1 MRQMHPF
8 PILERWVKE
17 DIVVERP
24 SPHTSSFSTSGHPHM
39 STSGSGKCPFRVS
52 DNDDDENT
60 ELDDSPTKLTNKSA
74 AIGSKFKIQKE
85 KDDKN
90 SINNGNEGKTVVVV
104 KGKTQVVMFPSD
116 WRSDTTWSV
125 FGAGKRACPGK
136 IFSCDLHHRNST
148 CCPKTQTNPVWK

>member
-1 MRQMHPF
+1 
-8 PILERWVKE
+8 
-17 DIVVERP
+17 
-24 SPHTSSFSTSGHPHM
+24 M
-39 STSGSGKCPFRVS
+39 SKCGSGKCPFRVS

-104 KGKTQVVMFPSD
+104 SAVASVVVSPPQELMI
-116 WRSDTTWSV
+116 TTAEIASREKNV
-125 FGAGKRACPGK
+125 CFIIFLFG
-136 IFSCDLHHRNST
+136 T
-148 CCPKTQTNPVWK
+148 